1 MNPATI
7 KISVREFAQPQ
18 QRRGHIDMFSGYA
31 KQMQLGTEI
40 HSIIQARSIK
50 AIPNYQQEYS
60 LGLEITKDDTA
71 FNISGRCDGVI
82 INDSETIIEEIKT
95 TSNIQRLIETLKE
108 IPDHPYILQA
118 KTYGFIYFKT
128 TDITPKVQL
137 RLVSSIGLKENT
149 YEVDFDIDEY
159 EKWFFTRL
167 SILKN
172 QIIGQYKSNERRKEL
187 AKNLKFP
194 FPSNRSSQQD
204 LINMIDNWL
213 ANPTHG
219 LIQAPTGLGKTAGVM
234 YPTLKN
240 SLAKGAQLIY
250 VTPKNSQHIL
260 AKETVEKF
268 QENNQPVRSLTI
280 NAKSKSCML
289 EEPLCSPD
297 HCPYAKNYYDKVSEH
312 KIKDKMKSYPTLDL
326 DDFKSLAETYEVCP
340 FELSLEAARD
350 VDVVICDYNYIF
362 SPRISFT
369 DLYLDENGESLGAN
383 LVIDEAHNLPSRATD
398 YFSPELQTSFIE
410 PLRENLD
417 LIPVDMQKKWKSIV
431 NDALTCIK
439 NQDPNNHQPRSL
451 ISLDTEGFIS
461 IDTRIAA
468 FTMQYFDQISELKS
482 NDPVIFLQRYW
493 GDFCFSLGLGGE
505 HSFATFRHLKNSKS
519 VKITCCDASD
529 HLRERLKCFSNVIAF
544 SATLK
549 PFEYYA
555 QLSGFSDGKFTTAEF
570 QSPFPKENRKILV
583 IPQVSTLY
591 RDREKNYPKIG
602 EAINKLV
609 SIKQGNYFV
618 FFSSFDFMEQ
628 TLPFI
633 NAQGYRLYKQ
643 ERNIGRD
650 EAQEVINALKGGS
663 KKVLVLAVQGGVF
676 AEGVDYP
683 GDTLIGAIVVGPAL
697 PGFDFEREQLRQYYD
712 QKYTKGFEYAYVYPG
727 MAKVIQSAGRVIRS
741 ETDKGII
748 ILLGARFQNSQYTNV
763 MPGFWF
769 KDSVNELI
777 SNQITKDLED
787 FWNDQK

>member
-1 MNPATI
+1 MTSSTI
-7 KISVREFAQPQ
+7 DISVREFAQPQ

-31 KQMQLGTEI
+31 KQMQTGTEI
-40 HSIIQARSIK
+40 HNIIQARSLK
-50 AIPNYQQEYS
+50 AIPNYQREYS
-60 LGLEITKDDTA
+60 LKLQVTKDDID

-82 INDSETIIEEIKT
+82 INDRDSIIEEIKS
-95 TSNIQRLIETLKE
+95 TSNIQRLIETLNE
-108 IPDHPYILQA
+108 IPDHPYLLQA
-118 KTYGFIYFKT
+118 KTYGYLYFKE
-128 TDITPKVQL
+128 TDIIPQVQL
-137 RLVSSIGLKENT
+137 KLVGSIGLKEKT
-149 YEVDFDIDEY
+149 YEVNFDLAEY
-159 EKWFFTRL
+159 EKWFYGRL

-172 QIIGQYKSNERRKEL
+172 QTVKQAKTDEHRREL
-187 AKNLKFP
+187 AKSLSFP
-194 FPSNRSSQQD
+194 FANRRSHQQD
-204 LINMIDNWL
+204 LVDLIEKWL
-213 ANPTHG
+213 EKPTYG

-234 YPTLKN
+234 YPTLKD
-240 SLAKGAQLIY
+240 SLSKGSQLIY
-250 VTPKNSQHIL
+250 VTPKNSQHLL

-289 EEPLCSPD
+289 EEPLCTPD
-297 HCPYAKNYYDKVSEH
+297 HCPYAKNYYDKVSEN
-312 KIKDKMKSYPTLDL
+312 KIREKMKSYPTLDL
-326 DDFKSLAETYEVCP
+326 QDFKSLAETYEVCP

-362 SPRISFT
+362 SPRVPFT

-383 LVIDEAHNLPSRATD
+383 LVIDEAHNLPSRASD
-398 YFSPELQTSFIE
+398 YFSPELHTMFIE
-410 PLRENLD
+410 PLLEQLD
-417 LIPVDMQKKWKSIV
+417 IIPTDMQKKWKSIV

-439 NQDPNNHQPRSL
+439 DQSPKNHQSRSL
-451 ISLDTEGFIS
+451 ISVDIEGFVS
-461 IDTRIAA
+461 IETRISA

-482 NDPVIFLQRYW
+482 NDPVLFLQRYW
-493 GDFCFSLGLGGE
+493 GDFYFSLSLGSE
-505 HSFATFRHLKNSKS
+505 HSFVTFRHLNKGKS
-519 VKITCCDASD
+519 IKITCCDASE
-529 HLRERLKCFSNVIAF
+529 HLLERMKCFSNVIAF

-555 QLSGFSDGKFTTAEF
+555 QLSGFPQDEFITAEF
-570 QSPFPKENRKILV
+570 QSPFPKDNRKILV

-643 ERNIGRD
+643 ERNINRE
-650 EAQEVINALKGGS
+650 EAQEVIDALKGGS

-683 GDTLIGAIVVGPAL
+683 GDTLIGAIIVGPAL
-697 PGFDFEREQLRQYYD
+697 PGYDFEREQLRQYYD
-712 QKYTKGFEYAYVYPG
+712 QKYTKGFEYAYIYPG

-741 ETDKGII
+741 ETDKGVI
-748 ILLGARFQNSQYTNV
+748 ILLGNRFQNERYTSV

-769 KDSVNELI
+769 EDSIDELM
-777 SNQITKDLED
+777 SNQITKDLEV
-787 FWNDQK
+787 FWGD